1 MLQMIHPDPDIAGT
15 AEIVNIDQYRQIY
28 APRGWVLLGP
38 AETFAAQAL
47 GKQVASVEDLTV
59 DELRAVIALR
69 RNAEYPQAS
78 AKKPAVLK
86 ALQDSFADE
95 VAAQQA
101 AIDGGAPTP
110 TAVAGADD
118 TIPAAPA
125 TNKN

>member
-1 MLQMIHPDPDIAGT
+1 MLKMIHPDPDIAGT
-15 AEIVNIDQYRQIY
+15 AEIANVDQYRQIY

-38 AETFAAQAL
+38 AENFAAEAL
-47 GKQVASVEDLTV
+47 GKQVGNVEDLTV

-95 VAAQQA
+95 VAAQEA
-101 AIDGGAPTP
+101 AINSGTSAPAEPDST
-110 TAVAGADD
+110 D

-125 TNKN
+125 ANKN